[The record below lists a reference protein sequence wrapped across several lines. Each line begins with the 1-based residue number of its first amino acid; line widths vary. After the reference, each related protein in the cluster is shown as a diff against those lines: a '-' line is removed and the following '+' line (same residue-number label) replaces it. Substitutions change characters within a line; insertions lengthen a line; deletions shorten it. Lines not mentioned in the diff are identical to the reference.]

1 MTKTSRGVTVGV
13 LHPGA
18 MGASVAAAARA
29 GGNRV
34 IWASEGRSPATARRA
49 EAAGLEDAGSLAALC
64 EQAAVILSICPPD
77 AAEALAESV
86 IATGFKRIFADA
98 NAIAPERA
106 RRIAG
111 RVEAS
116 GARYVDGGIIGMPA
130 AEGSGTCLY
139 LSGDA
144 ASDVA
149 ALFTGSVLEA
159 RVLDAAPD
167 RASALKMC
175 YAAQTKGT
183 TALLC
188 ALVAAAE
195 ALGVR
200 EALFERWAGE
210 TAGRPEAAARQ
221 IRGVTAKAWRFEGEM
236 REIAATLE
244 AAGLPGGFHL
254 AAAELY
260 ARLAHFKDAGE
271 LPALEE
277 VLAAL
282 AKAGTVDQLAAAGE

>member
-1 MTKTSRGVTVGV
+1 
-13 LHPGA
+13 

-29 GGNRV
+29 GGARV
-34 IWASEGRSPATARRA
+34 LWASDGRSAATAQRAAAAGIEDAGTLADLCA
-49 EAAGLEDAGSLAALC
+49 EAAI
-64 EQAAVILSICPPD
+64 VLSICPPD
-77 AAEALAESV
+77 AAEALAGAV
-86 IATGFKRIFADA
+86 TGTGFTGVYVDA
-98 NAIAPERA
+98 NAIAPARA
-106 RRIAG
+106 RRIAQ
-111 RVEAS
+111 VIEAA

-130 AEGSGTCLY
+130 SSGSGTCLY
-139 LSGDA
+139 LSGAEA
-144 ASDVA
+144 ANVA
-149 ALFTGSVLEA
+149 ALFAGSVLEA
-159 RVLDAAPD
+159 RALDETAD

-175 YAAQTKGT
+175 YAAQTKGL

-195 ALGVR
+195 ELGVR
-200 EALFERWAGE
+200 EALFERWGNE
-210 TAGRPEAAARQ
+210 TAGRPDEVAQR

-260 ARLAHFKDAGE
+260 HRLAGFKDAGE
-271 LPALEE
+271 APPLEE

-282 AKAGTVDQLAAAGE
+282 TASGSVEPVAAAGE